1 MSCEMC
7 GNTPLIQHS
16 PYHIVARAISYKQRC
31 AYPHTHT
38 LIPHTIKRTHGSE
51 WSIHMHRILRT
62 HSPLSCDLQKQ
73 IDFKKV
79 FVFFFCSVVGFERFE
94 FIAAFGFV
102 EIWIWSKFFDVH
114 TQHSRYEISERCV
127 YCFACKYT
135 LAWASVCLSFW
146 LCI

>member
-1 MSCEMC
+1 MKCAAIHCWFNIHHTTLSH
-7 GNTPLIQHS
+7 GLFLINKDAHTRI
-16 PYHIVARAISYKQRC
+16 PILSY
-31 AYPHTHT
+31 
-38 LIPHTIKRTHGSE
+38 PHTIKRTHGSE
-51 WSIHMHRILRT
+51 WSIHMHRIHRT